1 MGLDPRTNMPA
12 PPKTAPFE
20 QIYQAAGSRL
30 PQISYG
36 ILKVREM
43 ADSPHLAGMSPD
55 AKRGALL
62 MALEAAGAQTE
73 DLLQDAVAR
82 QRVLTEY
89 EEKQQERLR
98 DFESAKTEANR
109 VIQGELDRLTSQYM
123 ARIQANLDEI
133 AQQQDQC
140 ARVAEAQAA
149 GMPAHRRHSQPA
161 ASATGRRH
169 LQRHPDGRAGARLGA
184 AVRLPS
190 CSCRYLII
198 LVAAVAIWFG
208 FQRPHPPA
216 RPRGSP
222 RGAALRRPGPQGRIS
237 TFRMVNRG
245 VRL

>member
-1 MGLDPRTNMPA
+1 MFKKLLLFTRNGDDGPDHEALTNGHRHERLERFDEEESRVEELPENMPA

-20 QIYQAAGSRL
+20 QIYLSAGNRL
-30 PQISYG
+30 PQIPYG

-89 EEKQQERLR
+89 EEKQQERLH

-123 ARIQANLDEI
+123 TRIQANLDEI
-133 AQQQDQC
+133 AQQQDHVHAWQKRKQQEC
-140 ARVAEAQAA
+140 QRIADTASLLLPQQGGGSYNGTLTAVLER
-149 GMPAHRRHSQPA
+149 
-161 ASATGRRH
+161 ASARR
-169 LQRHPDGRAGARLGA
+169 
-184 AVRLPS
+184 
-190 CSCRYLII
+190 
-198 LVAAVAIWFG
+198 
-208 FQRPHPPA
+208 
-216 RPRGSP
+216 
-222 RGAALRRPGPQGRIS
+222 
-237 TFRMVNRG
+237 
-245 VRL
+245 